1 LVNCLDP
8 SGGLTSV
15 VADEHGAGSAAAGV
29 LIDAGHTSLGVIA
42 GPSDSM
48 QSPLR
53 LEGIEAAA
61 AGNRIGVS
69 VQAVPNRDIDSGFAA
84 ASTLLNASEAPTAL
98 ICSHERLAVGAVL
111 AAANLGVAIPADLS
125 LVSMDDGEQLAS
137 QLIPQLTTIER
148 PDRAM
153 AEQAVT
159 VTLQVVDDENG
170 GEIRQLTLDCSPAIR
185 DSVARPRRPNR
196 RPCLP
201 ADR

>member
-1 LVNCLDP
+1 
-8 SGGLTSV
+8 
-15 VADEHGAGSAAAGV
+15 
-29 LIDAGHTSLGVIA
+29 
-42 GPSDSM
+42 
-48 QSPLR
+48 
-53 LEGIEAAA
+53 
-61 AGNRIGVS
+61 
-69 VQAVPNRDIDSGFAA
+69 
-84 ASTLLNASEAPTAL
+84 L

-137 QLIPQLTTIER
+137 QLVPQLTTIKR

-159 VTLQVVDDENG
+159 VTLQAVDEENG

-185 DSVARPRRPNR
+185 DSVAPPRRPNR
-196 RPCLP
+196 RPCLA